1 MKEPLE
7 AAPPA
12 RTANPRSSVWVPLAA
27 IGLAAA
33 ASVLGVVFLRS
44 ARSIPAP
51 ERDLAAEA
59 RADLERRKFRPLSG
73 PLEALLTDPTYKP
86 IPTQTHPLLGEAAP
100 DFTLSDTG
108 GKSWTL
114 SERLKDGPIVLVF
127 YYGYHCNHCVS
138 QLFGLHEDIDKFREL
153 GAQLVAVSADPPELT
168 RERYKK
174 YGAFA
179 FPVLSDAGNKVAEA
193 FGTFTPSKKPGE
205 DGDLLH
211 GTFVIDR
218 TGQVEWTN
226 RGEGPFTENRTLLVE
241 LAHCEGRLPAQAI
254 PRANGERKE
263 PKR

>member
-7 AAPPA
+7 SASSAPIATPK
-12 RTANPRSSVWVPLAA
+12 PSFWLPLAV
-27 IGLAAA
+27 IGLAVA
-33 ASVLGVVFLRS
+33 ASLLGVVYLRS
-44 ARSIPAP
+44 ARSVPAP

-59 RADLERRKFRPLSG
+59 RADLERRNFRPLSG
-73 PLEALLTDPTYKP
+73 PLEALLTDASFKP
-86 IPTQTHPLLGEAAP
+86 IPTQTHPLLGDQGP
-100 DFTLSDTG
+100 DFTLTDTD

-114 SERLKDGPIVLVF
+114 SEKLKGGPVVLVF

-153 GAQLVAVSADPPELT
+153 GAPVVAVSADASELT

-179 FPVLSDAGNKVAEA
+179 FPVLSDAGNKVAEL

-218 TGQVEWTN
+218 TGQVVWAN
-226 RGEGPFTENRTLLVE
+226 RGDGPFTENRTLLYE
-241 LAHCEGRLPAQAI
+241 LARLEGRLPA
-254 PRANGERKE
+254 RKGESR
-263 PKR
+263 